1 MTFSAASFG
10 EADSREVVLLVDDD
24 EDVRQTL
31 VGVLA
36 LEGVETITA
45 GRVDEAL
52 ELVVVQKPAVVI
64 VDYQLPD
71 GSGLDLA
78 RQVKAHDPE
87 LPILLLTGNT
97 TFDTAVESVGQLD
110 AYLIKPVAP
119 QQLLNSVA
127 NALSRRRLL
136 NQNRSLVDRLTRIN
150 AYQAMYDPLTGL
162 LNRALLDDRLQQN
175 LAISERT
182 GGSLALFFLD
192 LDRFKVVNDLFGHQV
207 GDQVLQE
214 AANRL
219 SSSCRKTDSVARFG
233 GDEFV
238 IICSDIRNSADACVF
253 ADHLLEN
260 FNEPMEIDGFEH
272 SISASLGIAVTVP
285 GSRRQS
291 AETLLR
297 NADTAM
303 YRAKE
308 AGRGRWELFDDE
320 MRAQVIE
327 RFEVERGLPVALST
341 GGLSL
346 LYQAVVDTRTETVVG
361 AEALLRWDR
370 PGHGMVLPER
380 FLHIAEDCG
389 LIVPI
394 GAWVLEEAAAELA
407 RWKAEGLVPDT
418 FRLWVNVSPRQLA
431 DATFPSLVVDILTK
445 HRLSPEWLGF
455 EILEE
460 ALLDVGSAKGVMK
473 HLRSLG
479 IALALDD
486 FGAGYSNMSWLQD
499 LPITGIKIDRRFVST
514 LDSDDSRGAAIVQGL
529 VNLGHSLDLSVVGE
543 GVETAEQAASCV
555 RSVASRCRAFCTG
568 IPGRR
573 SSCGMRR
580 ARPRLRSS
588 RRSRTT
594 WRSAAARSNFCRR
607 ALRRSGPVRPPACSG
622 GGGRRG
628 STSLPGT
635 RPGYGCELQ
644 AWCRGSA
651 DAS

>member
-1 MTFSAASFG
+1 VTSSFDAS
-10 EADSREVVLLVDDD
+10 DPREVVLLVDDD
-24 EDVRQTL
+24 EELRQTL

-36 LEGVETITA
+36 IEGVETITA
-45 GRVDEAL
+45 GRVDQAL
-52 ELVVVQKPAVVI
+52 ELVVVQKPDVVV

-71 GSGLDLA
+71 GSGIELA
-78 RQVKAHDPE
+78 QQVKAHDPE
-87 LPILLLTGNT
+87 LPVLLLTGNA
-97 TFDTAVESVGQLD
+97 TFDTAVAAVGQLD

-119 QQLLNSVA
+119 RQLLNSVA

-214 AANRL
+214 VANRL
-219 SSSCRKTDSVARFG
+219 LHSCRKTDSVARFG

-253 ADHLLEN
+253 ADHVLES
-260 FNEPMEIDGFEH
+260 FKEPMEIDGFEH
-272 SISASLGIAVTVP
+272 ALSASLGIAVTAP
-285 GSRRQS
+285 GNRRQS

-327 RFEVERGLPVALST
+327 RFEVERGLPVALAT

-346 LYQAVVDTRTETVVG
+346 LYQAVVDTRSETVVG

-370 PGHGMVLPER
+370 PGHGMVLPEQ
-380 FLHIAEDCG
+380 FLHIAEESG

-394 GAWVLEEAAAELA
+394 GAWVLEQAASELA
-407 RWKAEGLVPDT
+407 RWKTEGCVPDP

-431 DATFPSLVVDILTK
+431 DPSFPELVVDVLTR
-445 HRLSPEWLGF
+445 HHLSPEGLGF

-460 ALLDVGSAKGVMK
+460 ALLDVASAKSVMK

-486 FGAGYSNMSWLQD
+486 FGAGYSNLSWLQD
-499 LPITGIKIDRRFVST
+499 LPITGMKIDRRFIAS
-514 LDSDDSRGAAIVQGL
+514 LDAGDTRGVAIVRGL
-529 VNLGHSLDLSVVGE
+529 VNLGHSLHLSVVGE
-543 GVETAEQAASCV
+543 GVETAEQA
-555 RSVASRCRAFCTG
+555 
-568 IPGRR
+568 
-573 SSCGMRR
+573 
-580 ARPRLRSS
+580 
-588 RRSRTT
+588 
-594 WRSAAARSNFCRR
+594 R
-607 ALRRSGPVRPPACSG
+607 ALRAIGCESVQGFLYGHPGPAE
-622 GGGRRG
+622 
-628 STSLPGT
+628 LLWEAA
-635 RPGYGCELQ
+635 RPGQLPSEPDDMIVGESVGGMLSDPLP
-644 AWCRGSA
+644 R
-651 DAS
+651 